1 MLTVLAPETID
12 TIIDYLHS
20 DKQSLFACS
29 LTAKQWLPSSRYH
42 IFSRVHLRPTNIE
55 SFLELIEAPL
65 SKLPVMLRHLLVNGF
80 SQSIIAAVNPHAK
93 EHIRRVTS
101 RLQEVTYLRICNSS
115 ELSSDIL
122 STIPSVKELALTQ
135 INFHGLD
142 DMLEFVYSFPRL
154 QSLSIMAIS
163 VQNPMKRDY
172 PNPPGTGSPFYIRG
186 IKASN
191 HTWPFLADWLA
202 ALKPTPQIHL
212 NLNAYDPKGYDI
224 QRKLL
229 RSVGPSIMSID
240 LEVGVLDLGVEG
252 MLLCLFDRQ

>member
-80 SQSIIAAVNPHAK
+80 SQSIIAAANPHAK

-101 RLQEVTYLRICNSS
+101 RLQEVTYLRDAIMGLKEQERVVLEMVCQVAAAML
-115 ELSSDIL
+115 EDD
-122 STIPSVKELALTQ
+122 ELARDLFYT
-135 INFHGLD
+135 IWRRPDAKRLPLGLLYAGRLPWSARDRRPAVAAD
-142 DMLEFVYSFPRL
+142 DDGAGVSQGLPDRY
-154 QSLSIMAIS
+154 
-163 VQNPMKRDY
+163 
-172 PNPPGTGSPFYIRG
+172 SPFPG
-186 IKASN
+186 
-191 HTWPFLADWLA
+191 
-202 ALKPTPQIHL
+202 
-212 NLNAYDPKGYDI
+212 PKV
-224 QRKLL
+224 QRSHSLQCFQCRPGLL
-229 RSVGPSIMSID
+229 WR
-240 LEVGVLDLGVEG
+240 
-252 MLLCLFDRQ
+252 R